1 MSLYVIENDPDGL
14 LLLTL
19 VVVGIL
25 LLEAVAQFYQTYYSN
40 WIGQSV
46 TIDLRSKLFTHITSF
61 KLKYFDNTAIGTLVT
76 RCISDIETIAQI
88 FSQGLLTV
96 MGELLKLI
104 VVIAVMFAINWKLTL
119 YSLAPIPVLIVVM
132 IVFKNAIKKAF
143 QQVRTQV
150 ARLNA
155 FVQEHIVGMS
165 IVQVFN
171 REKTER
177 EKFEKINKSHRTAHI
192 RSVWAYSIFFPVVE
206 ILSAVSLALLVW
218 WGVGGALE
226 NEVSQG
232 DLVAFILFIYMLF
245 RPIRQLADRFNVLQ
259 MGMVGSER
267 VFRVLDTES
276 NIEDDGNLDSGITG
290 EITFEKV
297 WFGYNTEEWVLKNLS
312 FEVKE
317 GETVAFVGAT
327 GAGKTSVIN

>member
-1 MSLYVIENDPDGL
+1 MSQVTGRAFDTKLFTRVFRYVSPYMSVFYTALFLTILLAGLGVLRPILIGKIIDVYVIENDPNGL

-143 QQVRTQV
+143 QQV
-150 ARLNA
+150 
-155 FVQEHIVGMS
+155 
-165 IVQVFN
+165 
-171 REKTER
+171 
-177 EKFEKINKSHRTAHI
+177 
-192 RSVWAYSIFFPVVE
+192 
-206 ILSAVSLALLVW
+206 
-218 WGVGGALE
+218 
-226 NEVSQG
+226 
-232 DLVAFILFIYMLF
+232 
-245 RPIRQLADRFNVLQ
+245 
-259 MGMVGSER
+259 
-267 VFRVLDTES
+267 
-276 NIEDDGNLDSGITG
+276 
-290 EITFEKV
+290 
-297 WFGYNTEEWVLKNLS
+297 
-312 FEVKE
+312 
-317 GETVAFVGAT
+317 
-327 GAGKTSVIN
+327 